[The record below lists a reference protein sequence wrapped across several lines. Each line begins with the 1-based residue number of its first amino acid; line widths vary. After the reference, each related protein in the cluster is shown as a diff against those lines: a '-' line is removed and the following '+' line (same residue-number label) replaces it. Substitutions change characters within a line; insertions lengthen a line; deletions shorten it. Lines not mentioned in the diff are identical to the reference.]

1 MSKLDER
8 IAAAEERLKAL
19 KARHVRAATKQRAR
33 DAKQKRREDLRRKI
47 LVGAAVLG
55 LVERGEI
62 EAALLAKWVGGTLDH
77 DEDRAL
83 FSHYWRS
90 PNEAASEA
98 PSSAE
103 GISGPTAGN
112 VERRKSA
119 RENRTSG

>member
-47 LVGAAVLG
+47 LVGAVVLE

-62 EAALLAKWVGGTLDH
+62 ETSLLAKWLGGTLAN

-83 FSHYWRS
+83 FSHYWKS
-90 PNEAASEA
+90 ANEASSEA
-98 PSSAE
+98 GSSAD
-103 GISGPTAGN
+103 GVSGPAASK
-112 VERRKSA
+112 VERGRGA
-119 RENRTSG
+119 RENRATG